1 MAKKNLTE
9 DQLKEINILKAN
21 AAMLQKTKK
30 EAQERGSESKVI
42 ELIDNATQ
50 DVFSQMS
57 LIDEEASKQAQEMSE
72 HQKDVVDDFQVNIGK
87 DKSVFD
93 ALNELNNGESKENEE
108 TKKLF
113 SQTNVSNVQYDVISL
128 PSNGEGYKSKI
139 SRLPVAYLTAYD
151 ENLIT
156 SPSLYRDGLVIDCLL
171 RSKIVNKDIDPDEL
185 LSGDVDAIVLFL
197 RATSYGVEFPITVR
211 DPESGE
217 RIESVVDL
225 STLKPKEFKL
235 KGDENG
241 HFEYVLPLAKDTVK
255 FKYLTRRDEKNLEL
269 ISKIE
274 TKESNATLL
283 ARDIFEIRRMVDK
296 YEDELTTKEK
306 TAFTELLDKADEF
319 RKKLKSNDSVG
330 YNKIITNRM
339 EMNIVSINGN
349 SDRKYIHE
357 YVNNMRAKDS
367 LELRKYINENE
378 PGIDF
383 NIKVTRPES
392 LGGGSFDTFLE
403 WNDSVFLNIA

>member
-1 MAKKNLTE
+1 
-9 DQLKEINILKAN
+9 
-21 AAMLQKTKK
+21 
-30 EAQERGSESKVI
+30 
-42 ELIDNATQ
+42 
-50 DVFSQMS
+50 
-57 LIDEEASKQAQEMSE
+57 
-72 HQKDVVDDFQVNIGK
+72 
-87 DKSVFD
+87 
-93 ALNELNNGESKENEE
+93 
-108 TKKLF
+108 
-113 SQTNVSNVQYDVISL
+113 
-128 PSNGEGYKSKI
+128 
-139 SRLPVAYLTAYD
+139 
-151 ENLIT
+151 
-156 SPSLYRDGLVIDCLL
+156 
-171 RSKIVNKDIDPDEL
+171 
-185 LSGDVDAIVLFL
+185 VLFL

-283 ARDIFEIRRMVDK
+283 ARDIFEIRRMVEK

-306 TAFTELLDKADEF
+306 TAFTELLEKADEF